1 MPQFRYIAVEA
12 SSETIEGRM
21 EAATKSVV
29 IDRLHASGHVPIRID
44 EVVASPLAGIDL
56 SWMFRA
62 RRMPSRTLALLTGQL
77 ATLLHAG
84 LALDEAL
91 GILREL
97 ATKEREKECMRLLIE
112 RISGGATLSAAMSEQ
127 PGVFPGFYVS
137 MIRAGEAGA
146 SLETVLDRLAE
157 FLERTQATKEH
168 IISALIYPLV
178 VAVTCLLSIGILF
191 VFVVPR
197 FWPIFEQAGDA
208 LPLPA
213 RSLMAASDFL
223 QAYWWLCVAAP
234 LLLAWMVQRQFKK
247 PASRQ
252 RWEAR
257 LLKIPGIGGVLAQGE
272 GVRLRRPPAPPPEN
286 GGALLWRAAVTP
298 ESNPTHALSQ
308 SV

>member
-1 MPQFRYIAVEA
+1 MAKFGYIGVEGW
-12 SSETIEGRM
+12 SETIEGRM
-21 EAATKSVV
+21 EAAGKSAV
-29 IDRLHASGHVPIRID
+29 IDRLDGSGQVAIGID

-56 SWMFRA
+56 SWMFRT

-97 ATKEREKECMRLLIE
+97 ATKEREQECLRLLLE
-112 RISGGATLSAAMSEQ
+112 RISGGATLSDAMAEQ

-197 FWPIFEQAGDA
+197 FRPIFEQAGDA

-234 LLLAWMVQRQFKK
+234 LLLASMVQRQFKN

-252 RWEAR
+252 RWEAP
-257 LLKIPGIGGVLAQGE
+257 LLKIPRIA
-272 GVRLRRPPAPPPEN
+272 
-286 GGALLWRAAVTP
+286 GALRTTAA
-298 ESNPTHALSQ
+298 
-308 SV
+308 

>member
-21 EAATKSVV
+21 EAATKSAV

-44 EVVASPLAGIDL
+44 EVVASPLSGIDL

-97 ATKEREKECMRLLIE
+97 ATKEREQECLRLLLE
-112 RISGGATLSAAMSEQ
+112 RISGGATLSDAMAEQ

-146 SLETVLDRLAE
+146 SPETGIDRPAQ
-157 FLERTQATKEH
+157 FLPRPQPANEDT
-168 IISALIYPLV
+168 ISALNHPLV
-178 VAVTCLLSIGILF
+178 V
-191 VFVVPR
+191 
-197 FWPIFEQAGDA
+197 
-208 LPLPA
+208 PLN
-213 RSLMAASDFL
+213 
-223 QAYWWLCVAAP
+223 
-234 LLLAWMVQRQFKK
+234 
-247 PASRQ
+247 
-252 RWEAR
+252 
-257 LLKIPGIGGVLAQGE
+257 
-272 GVRLRRPPAPPPEN
+272 RRPPH
-286 GGALLWRAAVTP
+286 GILL
-298 ESNPTHALSQ
+298 
-308 SV
+308 

>member
-97 ATKEREKECMRLLIE
+97 ATKEREKECLRLLLE
-112 RISGGATLSAAMSEQ
+112 RISGGATLSDAMSEQ

-146 SLETVLDRLAE
+146 SLEAALDRLPQL
-157 FLERTQATKEH
+157 LESIPVTKETRILCCSH
-168 IISALIYPLV
+168 PPG
-178 VAVTCLLSIGILF
+178 VAVT
-191 VFVVPR
+191 
-197 FWPIFEQAGDA
+197 W
-208 LPLPA
+208 
-213 RSLMAASDFL
+213 
-223 QAYWWLCVAAP
+223 
-234 LLLAWMVQRQFKK
+234 
-247 PASRQ
+247 
-252 RWEAR
+252 
-257 LLKIPGIGGVLAQGE
+257 
-272 GVRLRRPPAPPPEN
+272 
-286 GGALLWRAAVTP
+286 
-298 ESNPTHALSQ
+298 
-308 SV
+308 